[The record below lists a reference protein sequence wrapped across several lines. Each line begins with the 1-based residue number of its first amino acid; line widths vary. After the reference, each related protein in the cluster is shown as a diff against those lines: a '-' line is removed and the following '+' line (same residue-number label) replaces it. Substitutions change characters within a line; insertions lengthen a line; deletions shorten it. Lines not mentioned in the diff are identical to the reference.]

1 MIGTRSRVLSL
12 SIIISIAILW
22 GLQAL
27 TASKYQQSFVV
38 NQNKDV
44 MFFSKADD
52 DKIGYESSMQI
63 QSGWKWEQERN
74 YTYIRGRIKNA
85 GDKITR
91 YWAIEARYFG
101 PNGEVLDKDMTN
113 SAQNL
118 YPGQMQTFE
127 IMHKDDPLYKSVD
140 LHVIEVRLQQ

>member
-1 MIGTRSRVLSL
+1 MGKIILGILVGVSL
-12 SIIISIAILW
+12 IIVVFFISCGAILYNA
-22 GLQAL
+22 GENIKASEQASSL
-27 TASKYQQSFVV
+27 
-38 NQNKDV
+38 
-44 MFFSKADD
+44 
-52 DKIGYESSMQI
+52 YELSMQI
-63 QSGWKWEQERN
+63 QPGWKWEQERN